1 MMMVV
6 MVMVVA
12 LRWRWPNNDNRGFSW
27 PPKEEQRPIV
37 RWRENKIP
45 LLWYPIF
52 LRFVQD
58 DCAVCNCAF
67 LGLFLLPLLHNHR
80 EELKSRIQEL
90 WSLSRWEHGI
100 DCMGKEAVSYI
111 LFSGSKMNRF
121 DHMCTNWAG
130 VDDDGDDY
138 RANTCEVMYMVVVE
152 RRGCRC
158 LEPLYMEMRILQ
170 GRGGETDCQAGNGMR
185 KSNFDDGKQCAKV
198 IIADVS
204 IKTCIGPSFFP
215 PLPC

>member
-1 MMMVV
+1 
-6 MVMVVA
+6 
-12 LRWRWPNNDNRGFSW
+12 
-27 PPKEEQRPIV
+27 
-37 RWRENKIP
+37 
-45 LLWYPIF
+45 
-52 LRFVQD
+52 
-58 DCAVCNCAF
+58 
-67 LGLFLLPLLHNHR
+67 
-80 EELKSRIQEL
+80 
-90 WSLSRWEHGI
+90 
-100 DCMGKEAVSYI
+100 
-111 LFSGSKMNRF
+111 MNRF

-204 IKTCIGPSFFP
+204 IKTCIGPSFFRLFLVRILTRP
-215 PLPC
+215 DVGPYGGGTPGERQNLGI